1 MLALQCD
8 NGAHCRTPRPQSPTM
23 PAHAIAAV
31 VYKPTDNIETL
42 LAHAARALAKRGVRL
57 GGVLQHDIATVIED
71 PCAMQLEN
79 LETGE
84 SIPLSQELGRGSI
97 SCRVDPDAL
106 ARGSMAVRGA
116 LARGVD
122 LVIINKFGAQEVAGA
137 GLRDEMAE
145 TVVAGVP
152 LLTAVGERFLAEWKE
167 FTGGEGMLLDP
178 TLDAILAW
186 WSAPDAG

>member
-1 MLALQCD
+1 
-8 NGAHCRTPRPQSPTM
+8 M

-122 LVIINKFGAQEVAGA
+122 LVIIHKFGAQEVAGA

-167 FTGGEGMLLDP
+167 FTGGDGMLLDP

>member
-1 MLALQCD
+1 
-8 NGAHCRTPRPQSPTM
+8 M

-31 VYKPTDNIETL
+31 VYKPTDNIEAL
-42 LAHAARALAKRGVRL
+42 LARAARALSEQGVRL

-84 SIPLSQELGRGSI
+84 SIPLSQELGRGSV

-116 LARGVD
+116 IERGVD
-122 LVIINKFGAQEVAGA
+122 LVIINKFGAQEVSGA

-145 TVVAGVP
+145 TVLTGVP
-152 LLTAVGERFLAEWKE
+152 LLTAVGERFLDDWKA
-167 FTGGEGMLLDP
+167 FTGGEGVLLP
-178 TLDAILAW
+178 PRLEPILAW
-186 WSAPDAG
+186 WDQRKAT

>member
-1 MLALQCD
+1 
-8 NGAHCRTPRPQSPTM
+8 M

-31 VYKPTDNIETL
+31 VYKPTDNIEAL
-42 LAHAARALAKRGVRL
+42 LARAARALGERGVRL
-57 GGVLQHDIATVIED
+57 GGVLQHDIATIIED

-116 LARGVD
+116 IARGVD
-122 LVIINKFGAQEVAGA
+122 LVIINKFGAQEVSGA
-137 GLRDEMAE
+137 GLRDEMGE
-145 TVVAGVP
+145 TVMAGVR
-152 LLTAVGERFLAEWKE
+152 LLTAVGERFLEDWKQ
-167 FTGGEGMLLDP
+167 FTGGDFVLLP
-178 TLDAILAW
+178 PELDAILQW
-186 WSAPDAG
+186 WSAHDSAN